1 VSGKRARSL
10 ATVSR
15 FLPYI
20 SLLSRRHA
28 FSGPRTGAPDLLHD
42 SVYPHDT
49 RDRDR
54 AAGNHYFPLRAA
66 TGLRATPPHRARHVA
81 AVVVRVGHGS
91 DRVPYALSNLSFL
104 KMSASRPILFL
115 AVLFVAATF
124 LAWYFSWF
132 GRGLSD
138 ADISKYLADE
148 KNPRHVQH
156 ALLQIQER
164 MERDDPSVKNWYPQL
179 VTLSGNPETEFR
191 LTVAWLMGF
200 DNKAPEFHEAL
211 LKLLHDP
218 EPIVRRNAA
227 LALVRFDDS
236 SGREELVAVLRPYV
250 VKAPVDGTVA
260 SSMHEGAT
268 LARRTLLVRIEQ
280 PDGKVVELRSPLPGR
295 VEKIVSNGTQVKR
308 DEDLLTIN
316 SDEESVWEALRG
328 LALVGTAEDLP
339 LVQSYANSNEVSKR
353 VKEQAG
359 VTAQAISHK

>member
-1 VSGKRARSL
+1 
-10 ATVSR
+10 
-15 FLPYI
+15 
-20 SLLSRRHA
+20 
-28 FSGPRTGAPDLLHD
+28 
-42 SVYPHDT
+42 
-49 RDRDR
+49 
-54 AAGNHYFPLRAA
+54 
-66 TGLRATPPHRARHVA
+66 
-81 AVVVRVGHGS
+81 
-91 DRVPYALSNLSFL
+91 
-104 KMSASRPILFL
+104 MSASRPILIL

-164 MERDDPSVKNWYPQL
+164 MERGDPSAKNWYPQV

-211 LKLLHDP
+211 LKLLKDP

-227 LALVRFDDS
+227 LALVRFDDT
-236 SGREELVAVLRPYV
+236 SGREELLAMLRPYV

-260 SSMHEGAT
+260 NSMNEGAT
-268 LARRTLLVRIEQ
+268 LARRTLLARIEQ

-295 VEKIVSNGTQVKR
+295 LEKIVPNGTHVKR
-308 DEDLLTIN
+308 DDDLLTIN

-328 LALVGTAEDLP
+328 LALVGITDDLP
-339 LVQSYANSNEVSKR
+339 LIQSYANSNDVSKR